1 MSIVSKTAPI
11 KGWQRLALV
20 SAQKVFLFLGDLSR
34 YREQLNNTKNYGR
47 AKKWYVKAQQ
57 VLPTNGM
64 PYNQLAI
71 ISLYTVNIVFRKS
84 SSKFTQFLEI
94 SEKEI

>member
-1 MSIVSKTAPI
+1 MIFCLWKTAPI
-11 KGWQRLALV
+11 KGLKYVGLALV

-57 VLPTNGM
+57 VLPRNGM

-71 ISLYTVNIVFRKS
+71 ISLYTVRTVFR
-84 SSKFTQFLEI
+84 
-94 SEKEI
+94 